1 MTPEEREEY
10 ELQKRLKAA
19 KEANLDKNSG
29 GIIGSNQRKEAR
41 KSEDIA
47 EGRAPK
53 PADPPTPAP
62 APPVSAKTKAKEEKE
77 IAEGDA
83 DIELHQKIQDKKMKY
98 YKKLLTQSKK

>member
-10 ELQKRLKAA
+10 ELQKKLKAA
-19 KEANLDKNSG
+19 KDANLEKNAG

-53 PADPPTPAP
+53 PAEPANPTP

-83 DIELHQKIQDKKMKY
+83 DIELHQKIQEKKMKY

>member
-19 KEANLDKNSG
+19 KDASLDKNSG

>member
-19 KEANLDKNSG
+19 KDASLDKNSG
-29 GIIGSNQRKEAR
+29 GIIGSNQRKDAR

-47 EGRAPK
+47 EGRLPK
-53 PADPPTPAP
+53 PAENSPKPVPAP
-62 APPVSAKTKAKEEKE
+62 AVDAKTKAKEEKE

-83 DIELHQKIQDKKMKY
+83 DVELH
-98 YKKLLTQSKK
+98 

>member
-19 KEANLDKNSG
+19 KDANLDKNSG

-47 EGRAPK
+47 EGRLPK
-53 PADPPTPAP
+53 PADPPKPTPAP
-62 APPVSAKTKAKEEKE
+62 AVDAKTKAKEEKE

-83 DIELHQKIQDKKMKY
+83 DIELHQKIQEKKMKY